1 MKEYESE
8 EDKKACEDAW
18 DKDIELRELTSME
31 EFMMKLIHT
40 LQM

>member
-1 MKEYESE
+1 MSQN

-31 EFMMKLIHT
+31 EFIMKLIHN
-40 LQM
+40 QESSEY